1 MKVDK
6 REISYK
12 FKSTTYR
19 HHVVYLCDGEKKIL
33 LSPFNLFLKD
43 RASSSLETSARYAG
57 NLCRFL
63 NFILERYQGDHDNFW
78 RNASNEDLR
87 EWQQTQVRERDLIKN
102 TKPSDKTIS
111 DNAALIHD
119 VYDWLKLNN
128 FPISMYLTTKDWRF
142 NFKSESLLKHV
153 RSQLS
158 GKSVDHSSISVG
170 FSRTGDR
177 NKRDFTIMSLTDR
190 EMLLGAYKDPVYSA
204 CFMLALGTGMRE
216 EGICKMPYLGNGE
229 NFHIRPYPEILAE
242 IGDKKT
248 FEYSV
253 VEKRKKRTV
262 LVNLKAWE
270 AVCHIYLPHYFMR
283 RKLLQKK
290 YPDINPDS
298 VFFINRLGHPVTPKM
313 ISSMT
318 YVAKQDLIDFPW
330 SFHSARPWYA
340 TQYMINN
347 LSKNQLK
354 AQFYNAAVE
363 DGLRKQLGH
372 SDIKTTY
379 MYYIKMALVVS
390 ALLDGSIGQKTWK
403 DLEETADSVI
413 LNSKQNTFDFST

>member
-1 MKVDK
+1 
-6 REISYK
+6 
-12 FKSTTYR
+12 
-19 HHVVYLCDGEKKIL
+19 
-33 LSPFNLFLKD
+33 
-43 RASSSLETSARYAG
+43 
-57 NLCRFL
+57 
-63 NFILERYQGDHDNFW
+63 
-78 RNASNEDLR
+78 
-87 EWQQTQVRERDLIKN
+87 
-102 TKPSDKTIS
+102 
-111 DNAALIHD
+111 
-119 VYDWLKLNN
+119 
-128 FPISMYLTTKDWRF
+128 
-142 NFKSESLLKHV
+142 
-153 RSQLS
+153 
-158 GKSVDHSSISVG
+158 
-170 FSRTGDR
+170 
-177 NKRDFTIMSLTDR
+177 
-190 EMLLGAYKDPVYSA
+190 
-204 CFMLALGTGMRE
+204 
-216 EGICKMPYLGNGE
+216 
-229 NFHIRPYPEILAE
+229 
-242 IGDKKT
+242 
-248 FEYSV
+248 
-253 VEKRKKRTV
+253 
-262 LVNLKAWE
+262 
-270 AVCHIYLPHYFMR
+270 MR